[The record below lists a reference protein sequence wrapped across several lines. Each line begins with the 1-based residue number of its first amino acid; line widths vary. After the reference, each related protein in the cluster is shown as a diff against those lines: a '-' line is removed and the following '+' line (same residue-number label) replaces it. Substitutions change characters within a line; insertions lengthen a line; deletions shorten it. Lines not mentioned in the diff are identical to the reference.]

1 MIAVVYGIGDL
12 RVNTTGFIPGY
23 TIVESVFYHCFH
35 KAAWSLALAW
45 IVFSCVN
52 GYGGKQN
59 SANNLLL
66 NKGKYHCTADICFTD
81 LDLVVLLNTNKN
93 IVW

>member
-1 MIAVVYGIGDL
+1 MEGVTRLEMVAV
-12 RVNTTGFIPGY
+12 
-23 TIVESVFYHCFH
+23 
-35 KAAWSLALAW
+35 
-45 IVFSCVN
+45 CVATDA
-52 GYGGKQN
+52 KEN